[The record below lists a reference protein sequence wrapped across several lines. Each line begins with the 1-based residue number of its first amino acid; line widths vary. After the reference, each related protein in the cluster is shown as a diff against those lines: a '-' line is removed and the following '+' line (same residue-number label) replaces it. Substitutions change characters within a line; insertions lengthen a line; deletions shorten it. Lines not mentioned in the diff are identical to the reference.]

1 MSESEGVSIVASG
14 LESPEGPVLLEDG
27 TWLVVEMSEA
37 RGCVSHVDTAGR
49 RRTVCRTGRPNGLA
63 LAFDGSVLVA
73 ESQMPALLQL
83 SHDWRSDGGSWVVLG
98 TMTQQGIPLLFPN
111 DLCFGPDGA
120 LYVTDSGLPLEVMQ
134 RDLLSSRDPAS
145 LPFDGRLYR
154 ADVRSREIEIVD
166 AGMGH
171 LNGISVGPDGALYTN
186 DTISGDIYRYPFVS
200 GSIGQRETFGNVIDR
215 SVPAGFRGPDGMAHD
230 VRGNLYVTVF
240 NQSEVVVLDRHGQ
253 WIDRIATLGAQPTNV
268 AFGRD
273 EAAIYVTERETGTL
287 QRLRA
292 LSEGAPVLTG
302 PELGPHGARP

>member
-1 MSESEGVSIVASG
+1 MSGSEGASIVASG

-27 TWLVVEMSEA
+27 TWLVVEMSDT
-37 RGCVSHVDTAGR
+37 RGCVSHVDSAGR

-63 LAFDGSVLVA
+63 LTSDGSVLVA

-83 SHDWRSDGGSWVVLG
+83 SPDWRSDGSWVVLG
-98 TMTQQGIPLLFPN
+98 ERTTQGSPMLFPN

-120 LYVTDSGLPLEVMQ
+120 LYVTDSGLPLDVMQ

-154 ADVRSREIEIVD
+154 VDISTGQIETVD

-171 LNGISVGPDGALYTN
+171 LNGISVGPDRAIYTN
-186 DTISGDIYRYPFVS
+186 DTISGDIYRYPFIS

-215 SVPAGFRGPDGMAHD
+215 SLSSGFRGPDGMAHD
-230 VRGNLYVTVF
+230 VHGNLYVAVF
-240 NQSEVVVLDRHGQ
+240 NQSEIVVLDRHGQ
-253 WIDRIATLGAQPTNV
+253 WIDRIATLGAQPTNL
-268 AFGRD
+268 AFGQG

-292 LSEGAPVLTG
+292 LGEGALLLTDG
-302 PELGPHGARP
+302 EPRPDGARS